1 MFGRGECR
9 GGNEKKTS
17 NKRDKCRGATA
28 FNATPIHCGGVSVRA
43 GLTAAQTM
51 ECGQCGRGGATVRL
65 APDGGVSVDNDL
77 ADPLPSGASPLPQGL
92 CGVSENGAHR
102 RPARVL
108 TSTHTAPPT
117 FVICHLMVDGFIYTE
132 YCT

>member
-1 MFGRGECR
+1 MRKKRQINVINVVGRR
-9 GGNEKKTS
+9 PLTQRLS
-17 NKRDKCRGATA
+17 TV
-28 FNATPIHCGGVSVRA
+28 GGVSVRV

-51 ECGQCGRGGATVRL
+51 KYGQCGRGGATVRL
-65 APDGGVSVDNDL
+65 APDGGVSVDSDL

-92 CGVSENGAHR
+92 SGVGESGAHR